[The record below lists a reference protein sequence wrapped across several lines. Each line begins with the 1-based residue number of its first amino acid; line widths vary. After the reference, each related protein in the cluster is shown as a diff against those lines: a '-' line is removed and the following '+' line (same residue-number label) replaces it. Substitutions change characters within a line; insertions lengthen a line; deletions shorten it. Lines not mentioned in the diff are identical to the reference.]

1 MGPEEEKAV
10 PDEQQAILQ
19 KAREEALAVVRE
31 ALAALEKAR
40 AALEPLL
47 QEAGPGGRTQGCTAG
62 GWGVQRRGAPV

>member
-10 PDEQQAILQ
+10 PDEHQAILQ

-40 AALEPLL
+40 E
-47 QEAGPGGRTQGCTAG
+47 EAGPGGRTQGCTAG
-62 GWGVQRRGAPV
+62 GRNRGRGCSSE